1 MKLLA
6 LKLMGPMLA
15 VACSLSAGQAF
26 AQAKPVPDSHPF
38 HQCASCHSLDTSAN
52 AFGPSLIGVYGRP
65 AGTVPRFAYSEAVQK
80 SGIVWNED
88 NLRKWISGNDTFIPG
103 TRMRHVA
110 VTDKAK
116 QDELIEALP
125 GFQGGGG
132 PVVMGYV

>member
-6 LKLMGPMLA
+6 LRLMGPMLA
-15 VACSLSAGQAF
+15 AACSLGASQAF
-26 AQAKPVPDSHPF
+26 AETKPVSDSHPF

-52 AFGPSLIGVYGRP
+52 AFGPTLIGVYGRT
-65 AGTVPRFAYSEAVQK
+65 AGSVPRFAYSEAVQK

-116 QDELIEALP
+116 QDELIDFLKALK
-125 GFQGGGG
+125 
-132 PVVMGYV
+132 

>member
-6 LKLMGPMLA
+6 LRLMGSMLA
-15 VACSLSAGQAF
+15 VAGTLAAGQAL

-38 HQCASCHSLDTSAN
+38 HQCAGCHSLDTSAN
-52 AFGPSLIGVYGRP
+52 AFGPSLIGVYGRT
-65 AGTVPRFAYSEAVQK
+65 AGTMPRFAYSEAVQK
-80 SGIVWNED
+80 SGIVWTED

-116 QDELIEALP
+116 QDELIDFLKALK
-125 GFQGGGG
+125 
-132 PVVMGYV
+132 

>member
-15 VACSLSAGQAF
+15 VACSMAAGQAF

-52 AFGPSLIGVYGRP
+52 AFGPSLIGVYGRT
-65 AGTVPRFAYSEAVQK
+65 AGTIPRFAYSEAVQK

-110 VTDKAK
+110 ITDKAK
-116 QDELIEALP
+116 QDELISFLKALK
-125 GFQGGGG
+125 
-132 PVVMGYV
+132 

>member
-15 VACSLSAGQAF
+15 AACSLAAGQAF

-52 AFGPSLIGVYGRP
+52 AFGPSLIGVYGRT

-80 SGIVWNED
+80 SGVVWTED
-88 NLRKWISGNDTFIPG
+88 NLRKDPSKNNLNTLSGFLTF
-103 TRMRHVA
+103 RV
-110 VTDKAK
+110 
-116 QDELIEALP
+116 
-125 GFQGGGG
+125 
-132 PVVMGYV
+132 